1 MPKNF
6 LPSKPILLGRS
17 LRELCILPLRYWFL
31 SSGLFAVLGLWVSPR
46 ISDLLLAAVHR
57 AGLSTLTDRT
67 MGTLLSSPISLAIL
81 AAAFVLVAASTLI
94 CFATLL
100 VIADLQ
106 LSGERP
112 SLATVGTRLVRSINR
127 QYRGGAFLVAAQLAL
142 LAPLIGFTLF
152 APVTGSLGMP
162 PFIGRE
168 YMKTPLSALLWCSI
182 AAIIVY
188 GIYTTILT
196 LPFSLVRR
204 QPLSK
209 SLLCSLRATRQG
221 GIRLPLVCA
230 IATLG
235 ALAASRLGA
244 TLLGTAVDALDSVM
258 ANTGAAIFA
267 ATLAFGI
274 LTVATA
280 QGFAF
285 LLVGEARNFLA
296 LPANSAKPANPTVPS
311 TKATPAGRPAVP
323 RPAVLT
329 NRVLPHE
336 GFHLRT
342 LLARGTDVRI
352 ALRSLVVL
360 AAVCATSAA
369 ALPAS
374 SNNTAVI
381 TELNAASQDSNESTL
396 EALVIGHRGYD
407 SGGVENTIG
416 GLNAAAA
423 MHTDVVEV
431 DFQQTSDGGF
441 VASHDTNLLVLAGQN
456 KSIYEMTTAQVTST
470 TVTMKGHSET
480 IPTLASYVTRAR
492 ELSMPLLIELK
503 VTGHEQEGCV
513 EAFLAELD
521 ALEALKGN
529 SFHSLDPSVVQ
540 KIKAERPELRVGLTI
555 GMLYGALPESPC
567 DFYVIEQASLTPK
580 MIQDAHQQGQDVYA
594 WTVNGDA
601 TMRALLREGVDGLV
615 TDHPDT
621 AQSIRGKL
629 SPGSGYVQGDLHNTL
644 LLESRHR
651 NP

>member
-31 SSGLFAVLGLWVSPR
+31 SGGLFAVLGLWVSPL
-46 ISDLLLAAVHR
+46 ISDLLLAAVHS

-67 MGTLLSSPISLAIL
+67 MGTLLSSPISLALL
-81 AAAFVLVAASTLI
+81 AAAFVLIAASTLI

-112 SLATVGTRLVRSINR
+112 SLAAVGTRLVPSINK

-168 YMKTPLSALLWCSI
+168 YMKTPLSVLLWCSI

-188 GIYTTILT
+188 AIYTTILT

-221 GIRLPLVCA
+221 GIRLPLVFT
-230 IATLG
+230 IASLG

-244 TLLGTAVDALDSVM
+244 TLLGAAVDALDSVM

-267 ATLAFGI
+267 ATLAFGF

-285 LLVGEARNFLA
+285 LFVGEARNFLA
-296 LPANSAKPANPTVPS
+296 LPAKPANPTDPS
-311 TKATPAGRPAVP
+311 TEATPAGRPAAP
-323 RPAVLT
+323 RPAVHAHP
-329 NRVLPHE
+329 VLPHP

-342 LLARGTDVRI
+342 VLARGTDIRI

-374 SNNTAVI
+374 SNNAPVI
-381 TELNAASQDSNESTL
+381 TEQNAASQDSRASTL

-441 VASHDTNLLVLAGQN
+441 VASHDTNLLVLAGHN

-503 VTGHEQEGCV
+503 VTGHEQEGFV

-521 ALEALKGN
+521 ELEALKGN

-555 GMLYGALPESPC
+555 GMLYGALPQSPC

-580 MIQDAHQQGQDVYA
+580 MIQDAHQQGRDVYA